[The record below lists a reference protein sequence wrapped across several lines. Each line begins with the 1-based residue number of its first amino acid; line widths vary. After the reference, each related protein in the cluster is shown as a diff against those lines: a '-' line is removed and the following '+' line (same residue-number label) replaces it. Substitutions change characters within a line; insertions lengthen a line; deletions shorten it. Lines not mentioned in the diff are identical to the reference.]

1 MKRLIF
7 AFLVTFAF
15 FFNAQEENDYEEVV
29 VTANKKEETVQ
40 EIPMNISVI
49 SEGDIEER
57 GITTPEDFLRTL
69 AGVTTPGGSRFF
81 TFRGLNTSSAQRS
94 PGTSTTYVDEIK
106 GINMNIFDIER
117 IEVLRGPQ
125 GTLYGSNAIGG
136 TIRYITKKPNP
147 DAFESSFSVEHG
159 SKVYAEEDIS
169 NYNAMVNVPLMDGVA
184 LRAVFSSQV
193 DPGIYQNVMTGRK
206 GVGTQNDDLMRIT
219 LGFNFDK
226 VSGFLRYNLVDRV
239 DVGMKEKGNGDKP
252 GNADLVVSGCN
263 TAGAGWW
270 YNWDGYENCARV
282 AGLAAELSDYT
293 DLPGL
298 SSYNPML
305 AFADYSDEI
314 HRVRTKVISSMVNYS
329 GDAFNITAVAA
340 KYETREDS
348 DTEWSRIDMDD
359 IYAAPLVV
367 TSDTEETSFE
377 FRVSSNPGTLELSLI
392 HI

>member
-136 TIRYITKKPNP
+136 TIRYITNKPN
-147 DAFESSFSVEHG
+147 
-159 SKVYAEEDIS
+159 
-169 NYNAMVNVPLMDGVA
+169 LM
-184 LRAVFSSQV
+184 L
-193 DPGIYQNVMTGRK
+193 
-206 GVGTQNDDLMRIT
+206 L
-219 LGFNFDK
+219 
-226 VSGFLRYNLVDRV
+226 
-239 DVGMKEKGNGDKP
+239 
-252 GNADLVVSGCN
+252 
-263 TAGAGWW
+263 
-270 YNWDGYENCARV
+270 
-282 AGLAAELSDYT
+282 
-293 DLPGL
+293 
-298 SSYNPML
+298 NPSIL
-305 AFADYSDEI
+305 
-314 HRVRTKVISSMVNYS
+314 
-329 GDAFNITAVAA
+329 
-340 KYETREDS
+340 
-348 DTEWSRIDMDD
+348 
-359 IYAAPLVV
+359 
-367 TSDTEETSFE
+367 
-377 FRVSSNPGTLELSLI
+377 
-392 HI
+392 